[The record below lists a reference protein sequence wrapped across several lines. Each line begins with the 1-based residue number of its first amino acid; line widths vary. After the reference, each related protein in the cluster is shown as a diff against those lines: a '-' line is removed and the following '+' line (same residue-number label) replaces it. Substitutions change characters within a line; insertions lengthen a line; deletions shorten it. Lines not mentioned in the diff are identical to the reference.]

1 MVIQMSVSSYMVG
14 TATMQKRGA
23 SGKSWRGDVE
33 ERCEREMLRRDVEES
48 CRAEM
53 LSRDAEERC
62 RGEMSRRDAE
72 ERCGGEMRRPGR
84 SEMRERNQNW
94 SWVIIHPRE

>member
-33 ERCEREMLRRDVEES
+33 ERCEREMLRRDVEE
-48 CRAEM
+48 
-53 LSRDAEERC
+53 RC
-62 RGEMSRRDAE
+62 RGEMRRRDAE
-72 ERCGGEMRRPGR
+72 ERCGGQVDQR
-84 SEMRERNQNW
+84 
-94 SWVIIHPRE
+94 